1 MNVGDMETLVR
12 RDRNH
17 PSVVIWSA
25 CNEVECFVTGKR
37 QRERRRIPPLIERTQ
52 RARVCVCVCQFCCLW
67 HDPGTQQWSSGSF
80 RLLRRLAAPVLL
92 SCCLV
97 VCYVLSHMH
106 HTAAA
111 AAAAAALSVCPSVLT
126 SWLGNANVTGK
137 EMMEATKKWD
147 TTRP

>member
-80 RLLRRLAAPVLL
+80 RLAAPVVL
-92 SCCLV
+92 SYCLV
-97 VCYVLSHMH
+97 VWYVCRL
-106 HTAAA
+106 TCTTP
-111 AAAAAALSVCPSVLT
+111 LLLLLLLLLCPSVRL
-126 SWLGNANVTGK
+126 S
-137 EMMEATKKWD
+137 
-147 TTRP
+147 